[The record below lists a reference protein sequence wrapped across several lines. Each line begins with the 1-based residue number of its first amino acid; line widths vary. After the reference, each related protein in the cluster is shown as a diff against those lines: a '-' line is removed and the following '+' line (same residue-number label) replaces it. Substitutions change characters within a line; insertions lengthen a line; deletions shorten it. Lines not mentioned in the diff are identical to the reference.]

1 VNSTAAAFIQINLL
15 QKMKLKLILKELFK
29 GILPALPF
37 GNVIQTISAN
47 IKEDGYTPTGAI
59 NWPKLTMYIVTG
71 LIVLGRL
78 LGVITNDDVVQLVD
92 TLSQVN

>member
-1 VNSTAAAFIQINLL
+1 
-15 QKMKLKLILKELFK
+15 MKKGILREIFK

-37 GNVIQTISAN
+37 GNVVKIISDN

-59 NWPKLTMYIVTG
+59 NWPKLIMYITTG

-78 LGVITNDDVVQLVD
+78 LGVITNEDVMTLID
-92 TLSQVN
+92 TLSQVD

>member
-1 VNSTAAAFIQINLL
+1 
-15 QKMKLKLILKELFK
+15 MKLKGILKEIIK

-37 GNVIQTISAN
+37 GNAIQTISAN

-59 NWPKLTMYIVTG
+59 NYPKLIMYVITG

-78 LGVITNDDVVQLVD
+78 LGVITNEDVI
-92 TLSQVN
+92 TLIETLQGV

>member
-1 VNSTAAAFIQINLL
+1 
-15 QKMKLKLILKELFK
+15 MKLKALLKEIIK
-29 GILPALPF
+29 GIIPALPF

-59 NWPKLTMYIVTG
+59 NWPKLIMYITTG

-78 LGVITNDDVVQLVD
+78 LGVITNEDVI
-92 TLSQVN
+92 TLIETLQGV

>member
-1 VNSTAAAFIQINLL
+1 
-15 QKMKLKLILKELFK
+15 MKLKAILRELFK

-37 GNVIQTISAN
+37 GNVIQTISDN

-59 NWPKLTMYIVTG
+59 NWPKLIMYITTG

-78 LGVITNDDVVQLVD
+78 LGFITNEDVVQLVE
-92 TLSQVN
+92 TLQGVQ

>member
-1 VNSTAAAFIQINLL
+1 
-15 QKMKLKLILKELFK
+15 MKFKAILRELFK

-37 GNVIQTISAN
+37 GNVIQTITAN

-59 NWPKLTMYIVTG
+59 NWPKLIMYITTG

-78 LGVITNDDVVQLVD
+78 LGVITNEDVIQLID
-92 TLSQVN
+92 TLSNVD

>member
-1 VNSTAAAFIQINLL
+1 
-15 QKMKLKLILKELFK
+15 MKLKAILKELFK

-37 GNVIQTISAN
+37 GNAIQTISDN

-59 NWPKLTMYIVTG
+59 NWPKLIMYVITG

-78 LGVITNDDVVQLVD
+78 LGIITNEDVITLIE
-92 TLSQVN
+92 TLQGLE